1 MSDNICQNVNSD
13 GLTSTS
19 GSLEF
24 LILNEVMKNIRIG
37 IKQAQ
42 IALSDEN
49 RLVAFCFAIKDRKSV
64 V

>member
-1 MSDNICQNVNSD
+1 MPKYDSD

-19 GSLEF
+19 GPLEF

-42 IALSDEN
+42 IALSDDN
-49 RLVAFCFAIKDRKSV
+49 RLVAFCFALKIK
-64 V
+64 